1 MKRRRFV
8 HHLDINFKSMY
19 IEIQAVDKTLLVSM
33 PEAFFL
39 LKGDKIF
46 CMFIVLIV
54 NKWEVI

>member
-1 MKRRRFV
+1 MSFV
-8 HHLDINFKSMY
+8 HYLDINFKSMY